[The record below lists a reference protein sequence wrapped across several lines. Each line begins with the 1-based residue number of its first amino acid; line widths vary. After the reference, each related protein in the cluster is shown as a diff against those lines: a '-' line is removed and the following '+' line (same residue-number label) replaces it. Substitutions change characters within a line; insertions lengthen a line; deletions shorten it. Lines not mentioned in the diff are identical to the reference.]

1 MISFFFL
8 PLLLVLYVNI
18 FIFAVQTIKE
28 INQKLKLINLLLT
41 WKLLE
46 MPLIYDELK
55 KLAHVPK

>member
-28 INQKLKLINLLLT
+28 INQKFKLINLLLT

-46 MPLIYDELK
+46 MPHIYDKLK